1 MKPYKEAKTRLLL
14 AALPDDADSIARFL
28 ELQGVRGERGEAS
41 RCALAVYL
49 KRNGVPRIEV
59 SQHHGVWP
67 AWGKEW
73 EVGSTWHVPLSPA
86 CKDFVERFDVGQYE
100 RLVKGW

>member
-14 AALPDDADSIARFL
+14 AALPDDAKSIAEFL
-28 ELQGVRGERGEAS
+28 ELQGVRGARGEAAS
-41 RCALAVYL
+41 CALAVYL

-67 AWGKEW
+67 AHGNNW
-73 EVGSTWHVPLSPA
+73 EVGRSWQVPLSPA
-86 CKDFVERFDVGQYE
+86 CKDFVERFDDGQYP